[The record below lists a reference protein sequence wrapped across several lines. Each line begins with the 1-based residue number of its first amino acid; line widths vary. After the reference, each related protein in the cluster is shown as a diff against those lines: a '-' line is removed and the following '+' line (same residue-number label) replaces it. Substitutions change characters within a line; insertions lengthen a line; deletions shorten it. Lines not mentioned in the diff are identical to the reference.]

1 MRKILIWIAALV
13 LGSTLAIAQESSSL
27 KKAYFAGG
35 CFWGVEYHLE
45 KLPGVKDV
53 VSGFMG
59 GHVKNPSY
67 KDVVYKRTGHVE
79 TVEVVYDPKKI
90 SFETLAK
97 NFFEI
102 HDFTQTNGQG
112 PDIGEQY
119 LSVLFYSDAKEKE
132 VAERLVGVLSKKGY
146 KVATKIRK
154 SEMFYAAEEYHQDYY
169 KRSGKLPYCH
179 SYQKVFD

>member
-1 MRKILIWIAALV
+1 MKNILMIVATL
-13 LGSTLAIAQESSSL
+13 LFSSTLAIAEDVNL

-45 KLPGVKDV
+45 KLPGVKSV

-59 GHVKNPSY
+59 GYVKDPSY
-67 KDVVYKRTGHVE
+67 RQVVLTRTGHVE

-112 PDIGEQY
+112 PDIGTQY
-119 LSVLFYSDAKEKE
+119 LSVVFYNDVKEKAE
-132 VAERLVGVLSKKGY
+132 VEKLVSILSKKGY
-146 KVATKIRK
+146 KVATTIKK
-154 SEMFYAAEEYHQDYY
+154 ADTFYAAEGYHQDYY

-179 SYQKVFD
+179 SYTKVFD

>member
-1 MRKILIWIAALV
+1 MKKVILILLGLVMSSVLAAQ
-13 LGSTLAIAQESSSL
+13 GNIEM

-59 GHVKNPSY
+59 GHVKDPSY
-67 KDVVYKRTGHVE
+67 RQVVFTRTGHVE

-112 PDIGEQY
+112 PDIGTQY
-119 LSVLFYSDAKEKE
+119 LSVVFYNDTKEKAE
-132 VAERLVGVLSKKGY
+132 VEKLVNILSKKGY
-146 KVATKIRK
+146 KVATTIKK
-154 SEMFYAAEEYHQDYY
+154 AETFYAAEGYHQDYY
-169 KRSGKLPYCH
+169 ARSGKLPYCH
-179 SYQKVFD
+179 SYTKVFD

>member
-1 MRKILIWIAALV
+1 MKKILMTVVVLALSNTFAFAE
-13 LGSTLAIAQESSSL
+13 GNSNL
-27 KKAYFAGG
+27 KTAYFAGG

-59 GHVKNPSY
+59 GHVKDPSY
-67 KDVVYKRTGHVE
+67 KQVVYTRTGHVE

-112 PDIGEQY
+112 PDMGSQY
-119 LSVLFYSDAKEKE
+119 LSVIFYNDTKEKE
-132 VAERLVGVLSKKGY
+132 VVEKLVSVLTKKGY
-146 KVATKIRK
+146 KVATTIKKADI
-154 SEMFYAAEEYHQDYY
+154 FYAAEGYHQDYY
-169 KRSGKLPYCH
+169 ARSGKLPYCH
-179 SYQKVFD
+179 SYKKIFD